1 MIRGVIATLVL
12 MALSGT
18 AGAGEPFHG
27 HFQPSGG
34 AYYSPLHFWAPAL
47 YRVRFYCKGPECP
60 LCPGTAFPASGCVY
74 NRPQAV
80 SPAATTPSSTTRTPS
95 RGSDGTG
102 SPGVNKAPVP
112 ENLP

>member
-1 MIRGVIATLVL
+1 MIRRVIATLVL

-18 AGAGEPFHG
+18 AVAGEPFHG

-60 LCPGTAFPASGCVY
+60 LCPGTSFPASRYVY
-74 NRPQAV
+74 TRPQAV
-80 SPAATTPSSTTRTPS
+80 SPTVTTQSPAAP
-95 RGSDGTG
+95 
-102 SPGVNKAPVP
+102 APNP
-112 ENLP
+112 QR